1 VKKSTQKAAIAYLEK
16 ESSEWIALAKK
27 EQSTEAMHEIGKVRE
42 VLIQEC
48 LKTLEILKRRT
59 M

>member
-1 VKKSTQKAAIAYLEK
+1 MKKSSQRAALHYFEK
-16 ESSEWIALAKK
+16 ESAEWIALAKK
-27 EQSTEAMHEIGKVRE
+27 EQTTQAMREIGKIRE

-48 LKTLEILKRRT
+48 LKTLEILKRRA